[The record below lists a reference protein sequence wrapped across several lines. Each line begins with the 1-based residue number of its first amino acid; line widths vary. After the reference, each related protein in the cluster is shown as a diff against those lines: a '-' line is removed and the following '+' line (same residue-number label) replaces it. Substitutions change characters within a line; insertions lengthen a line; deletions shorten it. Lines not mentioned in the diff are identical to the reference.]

1 MKTGIID
8 VGGGLRGIYAAGV
21 LDHCMDQGIHFDC
34 CIGVS
39 AGSANMISYM
49 AGQRGRNYHF
59 YTEYA
64 FRKEYMGAGNYLHGG
79 GYINMDYIYGTL
91 SNANGENPLDYNSFR
106 ENPAQFLAV
115 AAEAISGRVKYFDKD
130 DVAQDDY
137 QVLCASCCI
146 PGVNPPYEIDG
157 VAYFDGALA
166 DPVPVQKALD
176 EGCDRIVLLLT
187 KPLETVRTPKK
198 DIILARTIRR
208 RYPMA
213 AYQLSK
219 RAGRYN
225 AGVDLAKKLQE
236 QGKALILAPDDI
248 TGVDTLTKN
257 KGALCRLY
265 DKGYQDG
272 EKISEWFNA
281 GDR

>member
-21 LDHCMDQGIHFDC
+21 MDCCMEHGLHFDC

-49 AGQRGRNYHF
+49 AGQRGRNYRF

-91 SNANGENPLDYNSFR
+91 SHSDGEDPFDYEAFCR
-106 ENPAQFLAV
+106 NPAQFFAV
-115 AAEAISGRVKYFDKD
+115 AAEAVSGRAKYFDKD
-130 DVAQDDY
+130 DIAPDDY
-137 QVLCASCCI
+137 RVLCASCCI

-176 EGCDRIVLLLT
+176 EGCDRVVLLLT
-187 KPLETVRTPKK
+187 KPLDMPRESKK
-198 DIILARTIRR
+198 DLVIARTIRR

-213 AYQLSK
+213 AHQLSK
-219 RAGRYN
+219 RAERYN
-225 AGVDLAKKLQE
+225 AGVELAKHLQE
-236 QGKALILAPDDI
+236 AGKALIIAPDDI

-257 KGALCRLY
+257 KDALCRLY
-265 DKGYQDG
+265 DKGLHDG
-272 EKISEWFNA
+272 EQIAAWL
-281 GDR
+281 

>member
-8 VGGGLRGIYAAGV
+8 VGGGLRGIYAAGI
-21 LDHCMDQGIHFDC
+21 LDRCMEHGIHFDC

-39 AGSANMISYM
+39 AGSANMISYI
-49 AGQRGRNYHF
+49 AGQRGRNYRF

-79 GYINMDYIYGTL
+79 GYINLDYIYGTL
-91 SNANGENPLDYNSFR
+91 SNADGEYPLDCGAFL
-106 ENPAQFLAV
+106 ENPAQFFAV
-115 AAEAISGRVKYFDKD
+115 AAEAISGKVKYFDKS

-137 QVLCASCCI
+137 RVLCASCCI
-146 PGVNPPYEIDG
+146 PGVNPPYEING

-176 EGCDRIVLLLT
+176 EGCDRVALLLT
-187 KPLETVRTPKK
+187 KPLEMARDPKR
-198 DIILARTIRR
+198 DVLMARTIRR

-213 AYQLSK
+213 SYQLSK
-219 RAGRYN
+219 RAERYN
-225 AGVDLAKKLQE
+225 AGVGLAQKLQE
-236 QGKALILAPDDI
+236 EGKALILAPDDI

-257 KGALCRLY
+257 KDALRRLY
-265 DKGYQDG
+265 HKGYQDG
-272 EKISEWFNA
+272 EKMIDWF
-281 GDR
+281 